1 MKEGIQRMPT
11 PVIAIVGRPNVGKS
25 TLFNRLAGERIAI
38 VEDKPGIT
46 RDRIYSSSEWLN
58 RKFHIIDTGGIEVGG
73 DDEILLRIREQ
84 AELAM
89 QEAHVILFMVDGQT
103 GLTTQDREVAEIL
116 FRSNKPVI
124 LAVNKLDNPN
134 MLNER
139 FDFYELGLGEPF
151 PISAG
156 HGIGLG
162 DLLEESAKY
171 FPPEEED
178 EYSPDTIKFALIGR
192 PNVGKSS
199 LVNAILGEERVL
211 VSEVAGTT
219 RDAIDTPF
227 TKDEQEFVIID
238 TAGMRKRGKV
248 YETTE
253 KYSVLRAMRAIER
266 CEVALLVINGEEG
279 IIEQDKRIA
288 GYALE
293 EGKAM
298 LIVVNKW
305 DVVEKDDKTAHRF
318 EQQIRKEFPFMP
330 WAPVLF
336 VSAKTKQRV
345 PRIIEAVVK
354 AAENHTLRIPTSTV
368 NSVIED
374 AVMMTPPPTDKGRKL
389 RINYATQVAVKPPAF
404 AIFANDPELMHFSYE
419 RFLENRLRDAFGFEG
434 TPIRLFIRKKS

>member
-1 MKEGIQRMPT
+1 MPT
-11 PVIAIVGRPNVGKS
+11 AVIAIVGRPNVGKS

-46 RDRIYSSSEWLN
+46 RDRIYSSGEWLS
-58 RKFHIIDTGGIEVGG
+58 RKFHIIDTGGIEVGS

-103 GLTTQDREVAEIL
+103 GLTAQDREVAEIL
-116 FRSNKPVI
+116 FRSKKPVI

-139 FDFYELGLGEPF
+139 YDFYELGLGEPF

-156 HGIGLG
+156 HGIGIG
-162 DLLEESAKY
+162 DLLEEAAKY

-227 TKDEQEFVIID
+227 TKDGQQFVIID

-305 DVVEKDDKTAHRF
+305 DAVEKDDKTAHRF
-318 EQQIRKEFPFMP
+318 EQQIRKEFPFMS

-345 PRIIEAVVK
+345 PRIMEEVVK
-354 AAENHTLRIPTSTV
+354 AAENHSLRISTSTV

-389 RINYATQVAVKPPAF
+389 RINYSTQVAVKPPAF
-404 AIFANDPELMHFSYE
+404 AIFVNDPELMHFSYE
-419 RFLENRLRDAFGFEG
+419 RFLENKLRDAFGFEG